1 MKSICIQNIMLL
13 NSGDDRPYQCEMLI
27 QDGVVT
33 AIGRSLKKDASMTLD
48 MNGCF
53 ASPAFID
60 LHVHLR
66 DPGFTQ
72 KEDIITGTRA
82 AAAGGFGSIFC
93 MPNTS
98 PVTDNPETLRYIL
111 RKAEATAICRVFPIA
126 AITVGQAGKQLCD
139 IQLLAEN
146 GAAAFSDDG
155 RPVESASL
163 LRTALCEANK
173 CGSFVI
179 SHCEDLS
186 LAAGAC
192 VNDGKVSRKLRVSG
206 IPNSSEEVMVAR
218 EIILAEE
225 TGTHIHLAHISTKG
239 SVQLIREAKARGVSV
254 TCETCP
260 HYFSLTED
268 ALLTFG
274 VMAKMNPPLRT
285 EEDRQAIIRGLQD
298 GTIDCISTD
307 HAPHTTEDKGKDI
320 IAGANGIIG
329 LQTAFPVS
337 YTYLVKPGHLTLSQL
352 IDKMTLAPARISGL
366 YTRFGLGKLTVG
378 SPADIVFYRPNSA
391 FTLTKENNRSKAF
404 NSPYFCIKLDA
415 SVESLMVKGTQ
426 QYIKD

>member
-1 MKSICIQNIMLL
+1 MLL

-60 LHVHLR
+60 LYVHLR

-126 AITVGQAGKQLCD
+126 AITAGQAGKQLCD

-146 GAAAFSDDG
+146 RAAAFSDDG

-163 LRTALCEANK
+163 MRTALCEANK

-320 IAGANGIIG
+320 TAGANGIIG

-378 SPADIVFYRPNSA
+378 SPADIVFYRPDSA
-391 FTLTKENNRSKAF
+391 FTFTKENNRSKAF